1 MTDSIRLSKY
11 RALYVGSVNNK
22 SSSKL
27 KIKAM
32 NDRTT
37 MKLLRSRREIYHPT
51 NIQST
56 APKSNHMPV
65 ARHRAPLF
73 NIPENRGVNQY
84 VKGSSLYNQHVL
96 RNIREL
102 SKLI

>member
-1 MTDSIRLSKY
+1 MNDSIRLSKH
-11 RALYVGSVNNK
+11 RALYTGSKTSTSQLRVK
-22 SSSKL
+22 G
-27 KIKAM
+27 M

-37 MKLLRSRREIYHPT
+37 LRLLRTRPEIYHPS

-56 APKSNHMPV
+56 VPKSNHMPV
-65 ARHRAPLF
+65 ARHRPPLF
-73 NIPENRGVNQY
+73 NIPENRGYNRY

-102 SKLI
+102 ARMV

>member
-1 MTDSIRLSKY
+1 MTDNIRLSKH
-11 RALYVGSVNNK
+11 RALYVGSK
-22 SSSKL
+22 TSTSKL
-27 KIKAM
+27 RVKAM

-37 MKLLRSRREIYHPT
+37 LRLLRQRPEIYHPT
-51 NIQST
+51 NIQSS

-65 ARHRAPLF
+65 ARHRPPLF
-73 NIPENRGVNQY
+73 NIPENRRYSRY

-102 SKLI
+102 ARLV

>member
-1 MTDSIRLSKY
+1 MNDHIRLSKH
-11 RALYVGSVNNK
+11 RNLYVGSLG
-22 SSSKL
+22 SDSKL
-27 KIKAM
+27 KVKVM

-37 MKLLRSRREIYHPT
+37 LRRLRTRPEIYHPT

-56 APKSNHMPV
+56 APRSRHMPV
-65 ARHRAPLF
+65 ARHRPPLF
-73 NIPENRGVNQY
+73 NIPENRGYNRY

-102 SKLI
+102 ARLV

>member
-1 MTDSIRLSKY
+1 MNDHIRLSKH
-11 RALYVGSVNNK
+11 RALYTGSKTSTSQLRVK
-22 SSSKL
+22 G
-27 KIKAM
+27 M

-37 MKLLRSRREIYHPT
+37 LRLLRSRPEIYHPT

-65 ARHRAPLF
+65 ARHRPPLF
-73 NIPENRGVNQY
+73 NIPENRGYNRY

-102 SKLI
+102 ARMV

>member
-22 SSSKL
+22 SSAKL
-27 KIKAM
+27 KVKAM
-32 NDRTT
+32 NDHTT

-56 APKSNHMPV
+56 TPKSSHMPV
-65 ARHRAPLF
+65 LRHRAPLF
-73 NIPENRGVNQY
+73 NIPENRGFNQY
-84 VKGSSLYNQHVL
+84 VKGNSLYNQHVL